1 MGSDK
6 AQCPLRTY
14 RQLTVEAIRNDEK
27 APGVYGEARCKPEP
41 RIEFRDTNREP
52 LEMVR
57 SGEHDLGRS
66 DRRDGRSNH
75 ARGMVRGFP
84 GWRLAITEIPRGE
97 SKKRDRSG
105 CSSLNRLPAFVPTRE
120 FLAIIAE

>member
-6 AQCPLRTY
+6 LS
-14 RQLTVEAIRNDEK
+14 
-27 APGVYGEARCKPEP
+27 ARCEHIVSSRWKRFEMMRKLPAFMGKPEP

-66 DRRDGRSNH
+66 DRRDGRSNR
-75 ARGMVRGFP
+75 ARGMARGFP
-84 GWRLAITEIPRGE
+84 GWRLAITEIPRSE
-97 SKKRDRSG
+97 SEKRDRTG

-120 FLAIIAE
+120 LLPIIAE